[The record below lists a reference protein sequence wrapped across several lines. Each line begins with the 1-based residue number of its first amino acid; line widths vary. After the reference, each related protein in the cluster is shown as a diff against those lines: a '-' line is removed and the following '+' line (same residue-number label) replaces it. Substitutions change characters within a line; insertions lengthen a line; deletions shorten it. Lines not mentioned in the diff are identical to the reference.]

1 MLTPTWITQAA
12 WFTSSKSTCINLCFY
27 YSLAELQK
35 KKTSFFDNHS
45 SSWVDEVVHDKA
57 KYYWFSI
64 TCNYDGWCSW
74 GQRLNKSGHVN
85 LTQWQLWGKHWLQR
99 KNGIDFKIFIL
110 VTLQPFENF
119 NLSQTTNHLIYHMSK
134 RSSKP
139 SSFPFTVGQCLRGIL
154 FVILFFCKMWLRCIF
169 WNDFKNTELKNVFV
183 FKSFYH

>member
-99 KNGIDFKIFIL
+99 KNGIDFKMEFL
-110 VTLQPFENF
+110 FLWLY
-119 NLSQTTNHLIYHMSK
+119 NLSRILI
-134 RSSKP
+134 
-139 SSFPFTVGQCLRGIL
+139 CLRQPIIWFTIWVKDHRSHHLSLLQLVNVYEGYYLSFFFFVKCGCDAYFEMIL
-154 FVILFFCKMWLRCIF
+154 KTL
-169 WNDFKNTELKNVFV
+169 N
-183 FKSFYH
+183 